1 MSLEIVESAHPHPPT
16 PSGGD
21 PYRPDAF
28 ADAALRSVE
37 RVYLAAVRLT
47 GDRDAAV
54 DLVLDTYAHTYRSH
68 LEGSPSAPATL
79 PPEPWFSAWLLLV
92 QYELWSASG
101 KGAAA
106 GSR

>member
-1 MSLEIVESAHPHPPT
+1 MSLEIVESALPHPPT

-21 PYRPDAF
+21 PYEPDEF
-28 ADAALRSVE
+28 ADAALRSLE
-37 RVYLAAVRLT
+37 RVYPAAVRLT

-54 DLVLDTYAHTYRSH
+54 DLVLDTYAHAYRSH
-68 LEGSPSAPATL
+68 LEGGAGAPAAL
-79 PPEPWFSAWLLLV
+79 PQEPWFSAWLLLV
-92 QYELWSASG
+92 QYELWADGG